1 MQPIASLCT
10 FASGGTTM
18 VASNSSIRSGPCRS
32 EAPSA
37 SRPTMSTA
45 TGASPRANEMVRA
58 TERAVAAS
66 AGAFSFYDATVSA
79 DGSIASIG
87 KPFDSEIDAQKSC
100 ARSGKPYLKIETLR
114 VEFVV
119 LDGKLVAV
127 ATPAKKQ

>member
-1 MQPIASLCT
+1 MTTTTQAV
-10 FASGGTTM
+10 SGTA
-18 VASNSSIRSGPCRS
+18 VAQEPKRRGR
-32 EAPSA
+32 
-37 SRPTMSTA
+37 
-45 TGASPRANEMVRA
+45 RAA
-58 TERAVAAS
+58 AAS
-66 AGAFSFYDATVSA
+66 AGTFSFYDTAVSP

-127 ATPAKKQ
+127 ATQAKKQ

>member
-1 MQPIASLCT
+1 MTTTTQAV
-10 FASGGTTM
+10 SGTA
-18 VASNSSIRSGPCRS
+18 VAQEPKRRG
-32 EAPSA
+32 
-37 SRPTMSTA
+37 SRA
-45 TGASPRANEMVRA
+45 A
-58 TERAVAAS
+58 AAS
-66 AGAFSFYDATVSA
+66 AGTFSFYDAAVSP

>member
-1 MQPIASLCT
+1 MTTNAQAV
-10 FASGGTTM
+10 SGTA
-18 VASNSSIRSGPCRS
+18 VAQEPKRRGR
-32 EAPSA
+32 
-37 SRPTMSTA
+37 
-45 TGASPRANEMVRA
+45 RA
-58 TERAVAAS
+58 TAAS
-66 AGAFSFYDATVSA
+66 AGTFSFYDGAVSP
-79 DGSIASIG
+79 DGTIASIG

>member
-1 MQPIASLCT
+1 MTTSTQAV
-10 FASGGTTM
+10 SGTA
-18 VASNSSIRSGPCRS
+18 VAQEPKRRGR
-32 EAPSA
+32 
-37 SRPTMSTA
+37 RTA
-45 TGASPRANEMVRA
+45 
-58 TERAVAAS
+58 AAS
-66 AGAFSFYDATVSA
+66 AGTFSFYDAAVSP
-79 DGSIASIG
+79 DGTIASIG

>member
-1 MQPIASLCT
+1 MTTTPQAVSGTAVAQEPKRRGRRAAGASAET
-10 FASGGTTM
+10 FAY
-18 VASNSSIRSGPCRS
+18 
-32 EAPSA
+32 
-37 SRPTMSTA
+37 
-45 TGASPRANEMVRA
+45 
-58 TERAVAAS
+58 
-66 AGAFSFYDATVSA
+66 YDATVSA

-100 ARSGKPYLKIETLR
+100 ARSGKPYLKIEILR

>member
-1 MQPIASLCT
+1 MTTTTQAV
-10 FASGGTTM
+10 SGTA
-18 VASNSSIRSGPCRS
+18 VAQEPKRRGR
-32 EAPSA
+32 
-37 SRPTMSTA
+37 
-45 TGASPRANEMVRA
+45 RA
-58 TERAVAAS
+58 TAGS
-66 AGAFSFYDATVSA
+66 ATTFSFYDGAVSPDGTV
-79 DGSIASIG
+79 ASIG

>member
-1 MQPIASLCT
+1 MTTTTQAV
-10 FASGGTTM
+10 SGTS
-18 VASNSSIRSGPCRS
+18 VAQEPKRRGR
-32 EAPSA
+32 
-37 SRPTMSTA
+37 
-45 TGASPRANEMVRA
+45 RAA
-58 TERAVAAS
+58 AAS
-66 AGAFSFYDATVSA
+66 AGTFSFYDAAVSA

>member
-1 MQPIASLCT
+1 M
-10 FASGGTTM
+10 TTTQQA
-18 VASNSSIRSGPCRS
+18 VP
-32 EAPSA
+32 
-37 SRPTMSTA
+37 
-45 TGASPRANEMVRA
+45 GAAVTQEPKRRGRRAA
-58 TERAVAAS
+58 AAS

-79 DGSIASIG
+79 DGTIASIG

-119 LDGKLVAV
+119 IDGKLVAV